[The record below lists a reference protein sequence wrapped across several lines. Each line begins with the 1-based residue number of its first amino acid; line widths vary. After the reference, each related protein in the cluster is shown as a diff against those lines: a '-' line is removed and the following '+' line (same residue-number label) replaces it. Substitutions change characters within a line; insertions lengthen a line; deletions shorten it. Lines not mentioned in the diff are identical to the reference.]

1 MKRPESYC
9 QKDQIYGSP
18 IYSSCFF
25 SFQYNT
31 KVYDDIKKLF
41 WEEEL
46 NMLIMTRF
54 AEMEP
59 NKNSLRHLDLSKTY
73 HTDQ

>member
-31 KVYDDIKKLF
+31 KVYDDIKKIVLGRGI
-41 WEEEL
+41 EYADHDT
-46 NMLIMTRF
+46 IC
-54 AEMEP
+54 
-59 NKNSLRHLDLSKTY
+59 
-73 HTDQ
+73 